1 MSAILAIFVGRFIML
16 FPNLYFLTHWRK
28 LELNPQ
34 PLRHV
39 AARQTSRHSAKN
51 RTRGCSSRVVWSPA
65 GERKWTKT
73 KNSLVRSPAGA
84 IIKKVYDFGDLDLVD
99 EPVEEREA
107 AAFAVLDPVGGR
119 GWGRLLDHLVG
130 EAPDGAQEES
140 KWPET
145 EAHLEQ
151 GPA

>member
-1 MSAILAIFVGRFIML
+1 MQLKIKAIF
-16 FPNLYFLTHWRK
+16 
-28 LELNPQ
+28 
-34 PLRHV
+34 
-39 AARQTSRHSAKN
+39 
-51 RTRGCSSRVVWSPA
+51 
-65 GERKWTKT
+65 
-73 KNSLVRSPAGA
+73 
-84 IIKKVYDFGDLDLVD
+84 KKVNDYGDLDLVD
-99 EPVEEREA
+99 ESVEEREA

-151 GPA
+151 GPASKMIPTLHLFGSSFPG